1 MTLKQFHSGISE
13 IMNSR
18 GFKTQTKFMAYEG
31 YQCSAYW
38 VGEDLQYFFTNNC
51 TDRVLALRLTK
62 DGSKVTKPQEEVHSI
77 DLEDFLW
84 AL

>member
-18 GFKTQTKFMAYEG
+18 GFKTQTKFMDHNG
-31 YQCSAYW
+31 HQCSAYW
-38 VGEDLQYFFTNNC
+38 VGEDIQYFFTNNC
-51 TDRVLALRLTK
+51 TDKVLAIRRTK
-62 DGSKVTKPQEEVHSI
+62 DESKITKPSEEIYSI